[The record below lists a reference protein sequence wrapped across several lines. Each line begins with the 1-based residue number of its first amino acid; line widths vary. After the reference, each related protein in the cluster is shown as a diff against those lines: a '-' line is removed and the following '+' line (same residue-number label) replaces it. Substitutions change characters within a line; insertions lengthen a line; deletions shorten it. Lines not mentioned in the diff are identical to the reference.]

1 MSWTIY
7 RIDPDGSTVVIG
19 CTDDQAEVGCIIDE
33 DRQHIDWEAE
43 YEVRSELKK
52 RRSNKA

>member
-7 RIDPDGSTVVIG
+7 RKDPDGSTTVVG

-33 DRQHIDWEAE
+33 DRQRIDWEAE
-43 YEVRSELKK
+43 YEVKSEQK
-52 RRSNKA
+52 RRNRRA